1 MDSRL
6 TSKDKK
12 ILNYL
17 RKDFPISDRPYRI
30 IADKLNLSESFVY
43 KRAGFL
49 KRKKFIRKIT
59 PMFDLKRLG
68 FNTTLIALE
77 VSQNKIEEVGT
88 FLNRLDS
95 VTHNYLRDGQFNIW
109 FTLIYE
115 SNKEKYNLINALK
128 TRYNIARILDLPII
142 KKIKLDFKLP
152 I

>member
-6 TSKDKK
+6 TIKDKK

-17 RKDFPISDRPYRI
+17 RRDFPISDRPYRI
-30 IADKLNLSESFVY
+30 IADKLSLSESFVY
-43 KRAGFL
+43 KRVEFL

-59 PMFDLKRLG
+59 PMFDLRRLG

-77 VSQNKIEEVGT
+77 VAQNKIEKVGA

-109 FTLIYE
+109 FTLIYRR
-115 SNKEKYNLINALK
+115 NIDKANLKKALK
-128 TRYNIARILDLPII
+128 ALFNIARILDLPVV